1 MLSTLKWK
9 TLESRRMISRLSM
22 LYKMLYRL
30 VSHEDAKLQSAGHS
44 YSTLSI
50 EYCTLTHS
58 QQPLG
63 ITTSILSTQGQLQNG
78 TNSQG
83 IWHCP
88 IHWLLL
94 KMQFQTFINTF
105 ITLRLFQSL
114 LFSFCFCC
122 CCFNAVKRV
131 LNIE

>member
-1 MLSTLKWK
+1 
-9 TLESRRMISRLSM
+9 M
-22 LYKMLYRL
+22 LYKMRYSL
-30 VSHEDAKLQSAGHS
+30 VSHEDAKLQSAGYS

-88 IHWLLL
+88 IHWLFL

-105 ITLRLFQSL
+105 ITLRVFQSL
-114 LFSFCFCC
+114 LFSLCFCC
-122 CCFNAVKRV
+122 CCFNAVKSAQY
-131 LNIE
+131 

>member
-1 MLSTLKWK
+1 
-9 TLESRRMISRLSM
+9 M
-22 LYKMLYRL
+22 LYKMQYRL
-30 VSHEDAKLQSAGHS
+30 VSNEDAKLQSAGHS
-44 YSTLSI
+44 YSIRSV

-94 KMQFQTFINTF
+94 KMQFQTFINTV

-122 CCFNAVKRV
+122 CCFNAVKSAQY
-131 LNIE
+131 